1 MKKALL
7 SVLIVLLAFSLAF
20 TQDNIFQFK
29 TTPIVGYPDGSDDVD
44 VNLPGYRN
52 AYGVAVAG
60 DGMVWNATYSSR
72 YWKPDGVNNFYPD
85 LITFV
90 ATRDTGGVVWLDTVN
105 VYNKP
110 LWIWNPDDG
119 SVDTLR
125 FINMPD
131 GSIDTL
137 SLGNR
142 GMATDHNGDIVI
154 ADNSGNLYKINHLTH
169 EGIAKWAMGTNA
181 ARPACDAQGFTYHAG
196 LFGGT
201 VNILDPDDWSS
212 PYNTIPDVAPGVSR
226 CMEVS
231 PDGKHVF
238 VARSGG
244 GLLHYYSADGVD
256 GTYAI
261 ADTILKAWAN
271 QGFVA
276 WDPRGILWFGQR
288 EEDPPFKV
296 VGLDPDQDWAI
307 VDSVSFTMW
316 AASPK
321 TDTTS
326 LNYPQPQ
333 YIRAVR
339 DAAFNADGSR
349 MYLADYYGFT
359 LKEFELVP
367 NPETGIGEISKEVPG
382 SFTLYNNY
390 PNPFNPTTIIPFDLP
405 QSAHVKLKVY
415 DALGREVGI
424 FIDGQMDAGSH
435 QYEFNGANLATGTYY
450 FKLTVDTKVAT
461 GRMMLIK

>member
-20 TQDNIFQFK
+20 TQDDIFKFK

-72 YWKPDGVNNFYPD
+72 YWKKNGVDNFYPD
-85 LITFV
+85 LITV
-90 ATRDTGGVVWLDTVN
+90 IATRDTGGPGPYQDTVL

-119 SVDTLR
+119 SIDTLR

-142 GMATDHNGDIVI
+142 GMASDHNGDIVI
-154 ADNSGNLYKINHLTH
+154 SDNSGNIYKINHLTH
-169 EGIAKWAMGTNA
+169 EGMAKYPLGTNA
-181 ARPACDAQGFTYHAG
+181 ATPACDADGFTYHAG

-201 VNILDPDDWSS
+201 VIIMDPDDWSS

-226 CMEVS
+226 GMEVS

-238 VARSGG
+238 VERSGG
-244 GLLHYYSADGVD
+244 GVLHYYSADGVD

-261 ADTILKAWAN
+261 ADTILKTRAM

-276 WDPRGILWFGQR
+276 WDPRGILWFGQH
-288 EEDPPFKV
+288 EEAPPAV
-296 VGLDPDQDWAI
+296 VWGLDPDQDFAV
-307 VDSVSFTMW
+307 VDSVSFTVWIPGVM
-316 AASPK
+316 

-326 LNYPQPQ
+326 RNYPQPQ

-339 DAAFNADGSR
+339 DAAFNADGSS

-367 NPETGIGEISKEVPG
+367 NVNSIGGISKEVPG

-390 PNPFNPTTIIPFDLP
+390 PNPFNPSTIIPFDLP